1 MSIYLV
7 SLFVL
12 IIVMLVYLK
21 IAKRF
26 NIVDKPNHRSSHEI
40 VTIRGGGIV
49 FPISILLFFLT
60 SGFSYP
66 FFSLAI
72 ILISVV
78 SFIDDIKPL
87 KAVPRLFFH
96 LISALLVIA
105 EFIPE
110 VSVLVI
116 PIILFIILGGVNA
129 YNFMDGI
136 NGITSTYSL
145 VILLSFLYLNQSLN
159 FIDND
164 IIVLPLISVIVFSF
178 FNFRK
183 KALCF
188 SGDVGSLSIALLIL
202 FILIKL
208 IVFTQQPLYGLLL
221 MVYAMDTALTM
232 FKRKMNGENIL
243 KPHRSH
249 LYQIL
254 ANEKGFS
261 HLKVSVIY
269 GISQLFIN
277 YLVIFH
283 IIKPNNSYFWGL
295 ALIAFTLVSYV
306 FIKNKNERTIN

>member
-1 MSIYLV
+1 
-7 SLFVL
+7 
-12 IIVMLVYLK
+12 MLAYLK
-21 IAKRF
+21 LAKAY
-26 NIVDKPNHRSSHEI
+26 NIIDKPNHRSSHDV

-49 FPISILLFFLT
+49 FPISILLFFFT
-60 SGFSYP
+60 SEFSYP
-66 FFSLAI
+66 FFSTAI
-72 ILISVV
+72 VLISVV

-87 KAVPRLFFH
+87 KAVLRLLFH

-116 PIILFIILGGVNA
+116 PILLFILIGGVNA

-164 IIVLPLISVIVFSF
+164 LIVLPLISVIVFSF

-269 GISQLFIN
+269 GICQFLIN

-283 IIKPNNSYFWGL
+283 IIKPNNSYLWGL
-295 ALIAFTLVSYV
+295 ALIAVTLVSYV

>member
-1 MSIYLV
+1 
-7 SLFVL
+7 
-12 IIVMLVYLK
+12 MLAYLK
-21 IAKRF
+21 LAKAY
-26 NIVDKPNHRSSHEI
+26 NIVDKPNHRSSHDAA
-40 VTIRGGGIV
+40 TIRGGGIV

-60 SGFSYP
+60 SGFSYT
-66 FFSLAI
+66 FFFVAI
-72 ILISVV
+72 VLISVV

-87 KAVPRLFFH
+87 KAINRLLFH
-96 LISALLVIA
+96 LLSASLVIV
-105 EFIPE
+105 EFVPE
-110 VSVLVI
+110 VYFLYI
-116 PIILFIILGGVNA
+116 PIILFILIGGVNA

-164 IIVLPLISVIVFSF
+164 LIVIPLISVFIFSF
-178 FNFRK
+178 FNYRK

-254 ANEKGFS
+254 ANEKGLS

-269 GISQLFIN
+269 GICQLLIN

-283 IIKPNNSYFWGL
+283 IVKPNNSYFWGL
-295 ALIAFTLVSYV
+295 ALIAFTLVFYI

>member
-1 MSIYLV
+1 
-7 SLFVL
+7 
-12 IIVMLVYLK
+12 
-21 IAKRF
+21 
-26 NIVDKPNHRSSHEI
+26 
-40 VTIRGGGIV
+40 
-49 FPISILLFFLT
+49 
-60 SGFSYP
+60 
-66 FFSLAI
+66 
-72 ILISVV
+72 LISVV

-87 KAVPRLFFH
+87 KAVLRLFFH
-96 LISALLVIA
+96 LTSSLLVIA

-116 PIILFIILGGVNA
+116 PIILFILLGGVNA

-145 VILLSFLYLNQSLN
+145 VILLSFLYLNQSLK

-232 FKRKMNGENIL
+232 LKRKMNGENIL

-269 GISQLFIN
+269 GICQLFIN

-295 ALIAFTLVSYV
+295 ALIVFTLVSYV
-306 FIKNKNERTIN
+306 FIKNRDERTIS